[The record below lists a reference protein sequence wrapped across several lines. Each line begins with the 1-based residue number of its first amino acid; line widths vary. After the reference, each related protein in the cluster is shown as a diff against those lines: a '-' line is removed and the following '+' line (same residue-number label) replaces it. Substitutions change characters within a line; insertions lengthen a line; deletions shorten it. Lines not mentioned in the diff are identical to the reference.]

1 MRIYGRLG
9 KTGVRPFD
17 DSYFL
22 SFGALSDMVSFCRAS
37 EARGAPDRRQNRK
50 TSPWSPA

>member
-9 KTGVRPFD
+9 KTGVGPFD

-37 EARGAPDRRQNRK
+37 EARAAPRPAAKPQDEPR
-50 TSPWSPA
+50 SPA